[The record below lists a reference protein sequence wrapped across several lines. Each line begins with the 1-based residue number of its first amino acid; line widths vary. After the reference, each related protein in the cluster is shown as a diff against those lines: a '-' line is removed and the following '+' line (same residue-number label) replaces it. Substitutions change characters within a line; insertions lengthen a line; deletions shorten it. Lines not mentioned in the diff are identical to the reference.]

1 MAVENYT
8 PSPHHIEATVDSAC
22 EASIVLSQIPGSERN
37 QALKAMAMALEQ
49 HQNDILEANT
59 LDLEANRETGIPE
72 ILGEWLKLTPKRLE
86 TTIQI
91 LQRLGELPDPIGRV
105 VSASYQLEQCQTYY
119 QSIPLGVVALI
130 YEAFPELGAIA
141 AGLCLK
147 TANSLLLVGGTEAY
161 HSNQIITQILQ
172 SKLEEMGMPLGG
184 LEMISPQEDA
194 ALQPLV
200 IQNPYINLAIPYGRP
215 HLINQVVRQATV
227 PVLRSA
233 LGNCYLYWSA
243 TAGVDLVRW
252 MILESHNSQPDA
264 VNAIEKVLIDPNQ
277 KLTFLTRLWNSLRE
291 AGFVLKGDPQMV
303 EAFPELELASDAEW
317 DQPYLNK
324 TITFRFVEDIQQAI
338 TIMNQFSSGH
348 ANCLAT
354 ESYTESRQF
363 ALNVNSAMTYIN
375 ASPQFSRHQNRGD
388 SIFLGMSNQK
398 GYRRGL
404 IGLEALTTVQH
415 IVQGNGRFS

>member
-1 MAVENYT
+1 MVAEHFT
-8 PSPHHIEATVDSAC
+8 PSSHVTPAVARAH
-22 EASIVLSQIPGSERN
+22 EASLILSQVPGSDRN
-37 QALKAMAMALEQ
+37 HALKAMAEALER

-72 ILGEWLKLTPKRLE
+72 LLGEWLKLTPQRLE

-91 LQRLGELPDPIGRV
+91 LQRLSELPDPIGRV

-119 QSIPLGVVALI
+119 QLIPLGVVGLI

-147 TANSLLLVGGTEAY
+147 TANSLLLMGGSEAN
-161 HSNQIITQILQ
+161 HSNQMIAQILQ
-172 SKLEEMGMPLGG
+172 STLEDKGIPLAS
-184 LEMISPQEDA
+184 LESISPQQNVSLEE
-194 ALQPLV
+194 LV
-200 IQNPYINLAIPYGRP
+200 TQDPYINLIIPYGRP
-215 HLINQVVRQATV
+215 SLVNQVVQQSTV

-233 LGNCYLYWSA
+233 MGNCYLYWSA
-243 TAGVDLVRW
+243 TASVDLVRW

-264 VNAIEKVLIDPNQ
+264 VNAIEKVLVDPNQ
-277 KLTFLTRLWNSLRE
+277 KPTFLTRLWNSLTE
-291 AGFVLKGDPQMV
+291 AGFILKGDPQIV
-303 EAFPELELASDAEW
+303 EMFPELEAATDVEW
-317 DQPYLNK
+317 SRPSLNK
-324 TITFRFVEDIQQAI
+324 TVIFRFVEDLQHGIHLI
-338 TIMNQFSSGH
+338 NQCSSGH

-363 ALNVNSAMTYIN
+363 TLNINSAMTYIN

-388 SIFLGMSNQK
+388 AIFLGMSNQK

-404 IGLEALTTVQH
+404 IGIEALTTVQH
-415 IVQGNGRFS
+415 IVQGNGRF

>member
-1 MAVENYT
+1 MVAENPN
-8 PSPHHIEATVDSAC
+8 PSPNITIAVRRTY
-22 EASIVLSQIPGSERN
+22 EASLTLSQIPGVERN
-37 QALKAMAMALEQ
+37 QALKAMAQALEH

-105 VSASYQLEQCQTYY
+105 ISASYQLEQCQTYY
-119 QSIPLGVVALI
+119 QLIPLGVVALV

-161 HSNQIITQILQ
+161 HSNQMIAQILQ
-172 SKLEEMGMPLGG
+172 STLEDRGIPLGG
-184 LEMISPQEDA
+184 LEMISTPENES
-194 ALQPLV
+194 LQQLV
-200 IQNPYINLAIPYGRP
+200 TQDSINLIIPYGRP
-215 HLINQVVRQATV
+215 YLVNQVVQQATI

-243 TAGVDLVRW
+243 TANVDLVRW
-252 MILESHNSQPDA
+252 MILESHSSQPDA

-277 KLTFLTRLWNSLRE
+277 KPTFLTRLWNSLRE

-303 EAFPELELASDAEW
+303 EAFPELEVADAAEW
-317 DQPYLNK
+317 SQPYLNK
-324 TITFRFVEDIQQAI
+324 TVTFRFVEDIQQAI
-338 TIMNQFSSGH
+338 TWINQLSSGH

-363 ALNVNSAMTYIN
+363 ALNINSAMTYIN

-388 SIFLGMSNQK
+388 AIFLGMSNQK

-404 IGLEALTTVQH
+404 IGIEALTTVQH

>member
-1 MAVENYT
+1 MVAENPNPLPLVTVAVRRTY
-8 PSPHHIEATVDSAC
+8 
-22 EASIVLSQIPGSERN
+22 EASLTLSQIPGVERN
-37 QALKAMAMALEQ
+37 QALKAMAHALEQ

-59 LDLEANRETGIPE
+59 LDLEANRETRIPE

-105 VSASYQLEQCQTYY
+105 ISASYQLEQCQTYY
-119 QSIPLGVVALI
+119 QLIPLGVVALV

-147 TANSLLLVGGTEAY
+147 TANSLLLAGGTEAY
-161 HSNQIITQILQ
+161 HSNQMITQILQ
-172 SKLEEMGMPLGG
+172 STLEEKGIPLGG
-184 LEMISPQEDA
+184 LEMISTPGDA
-194 ALQPLV
+194 SLQQLV
-200 IQNPYINLAIPYGRP
+200 TQDSINLIIPYGRP
-215 HLINQVVRQATV
+215 YLVNQVVQQATV

-252 MILESHNSQPDA
+252 MILESYKSQPDA
-264 VNAIEKVLIDPNQ
+264 VNAIEKVLVDPNQ
-277 KLTFLTRLWNSLRE
+277 KPTFITRLWNSLRE
-291 AGFVLKGDPQMV
+291 EGFVLKGDPQMV
-303 EAFPELELASDAEW
+303 EAFPELEVADATEW
-317 DQPYLNK
+317 SQPYLNK

-338 TIMNQFSSGH
+338 AWMNQLSSGH

-354 ESYTESRQF
+354 ESYAESRQF
-363 ALNVNSAMTYIN
+363 TLNINSAMTYIN
-375 ASPQFSRHQNRGD
+375 ASPKFSRHQNRGD
-388 SIFLGMSNQK
+388 AIFLGMSNQK

-404 IGLEALTTVQH
+404 IGIEALTTVQH
-415 IVQGNGRFS
+415 IVQGNDRFSSF